1 MRPFRVSILA
11 ADKPVYEGPCESL
24 IVPTTQGMYGILA
37 GHSNIISAIVPGTL
51 TYRIPGQENLILAV
65 SEGLVKAEDEEVLVL
80 VDSAERPEEI
90 DINRAKR
97 EAAQAKEE
105 MLQKRSILEYRA
117 AQGQLARA
125 LNRLRV
131 KNFGR

>member
-1 MRPFRVSILA
+1 MKPFHVSILA

-24 IVPTTQGMYGILA
+24 IVPTTRGQYGILA
-37 GHSNIISAIVPGTL
+37 GHSNMISAIVPGTL
-51 TYRIPGQENLILAV
+51 TYRIPGQENLLLAV
-65 SEGLVKAEDEEVLVL
+65 SEGMVKTEDEEVLVL

-117 AQGQLARA
+117 AQGQLLRA
-125 LNRLRV
+125 LNRLKV
-131 KNFGR
+131 KNSRR